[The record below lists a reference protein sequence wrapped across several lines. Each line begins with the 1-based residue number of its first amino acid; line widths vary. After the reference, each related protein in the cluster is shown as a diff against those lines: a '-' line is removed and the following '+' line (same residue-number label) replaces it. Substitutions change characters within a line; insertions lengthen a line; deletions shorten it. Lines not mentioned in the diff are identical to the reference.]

1 MDQTTVGAT
10 VAGPDDEAEGGADPV
25 MVEEGPAPEEPTAA
39 VAPVRS
45 APPAPAPAPDRADAP
60 VSEVAER
67 FLRAILQRLP
77 LSRIEEVH
85 LFSPLRQGT
94 VETGIAVVAARP
106 ADVVVAAPL
115 LPLEAPAAPETPE
128 APTARLTLAEGDEE
142 ARAAEALDAGAEPV
156 AEAVAE
162 SLADSVAESA
172 TAVDASTAPPVRRH
186 EVHTA
191 RYRLVIKGPERGR
204 WEEDLVAEAD
214 APLITVETV
223 VRGVQRRAGEATQ
236 TIRYSAAQVARAL
249 RLPFPPA

>member
-10 VAGPDDEAEGGADPV
+10 EAGPGDVAEGGADLV

-128 APTARLTLAEGDEE
+128 APTERLASAEGEQEE
-142 ARAAEALDAGAEPV
+142 GAAEAPDADAEPV
-156 AEAVAE
+156 AEPVAE
-162 SLADSVAESA
+162 SVAESA
-172 TAVDASTAPPVRRH
+172 TAVDAPTAPAVPRH

-223 VRGVQRRAGEATQ
+223 VRGVQRRAGESTE

>member
-1 MDQTTVGAT
+1 MDQTTDGVT
-10 VAGPDDEAEGGADPV
+10 EAGPDDVAVGGTDPV
-25 MVEEGPAPEEPTAA
+25 TDPVVDPVVEQVTDQGLVEDGPAA
-39 VAPVRS
+39 VAPAEAEPVALPTPS
-45 APPAPAPAPDRADAP
+45 APPPAPDRADAP

-106 ADVVVAAPL
+106 VEVVPL
-115 LPLEAPAAPETPE
+115 EPPLPLESSEPVEPSKP
-128 APTARLTLAEGDEE
+128 
-142 ARAAEALDAGAEPV
+142 AEPT
-156 AEAVAE
+156 
-162 SLADSVAESA
+162 S
-172 TAVDASTAPPVRRH
+172 APPVRRH

-223 VRGVQRRAGEATQ
+223 VRGVQRRAGEATE

>member
-1 MDQTTVGAT
+1 MDQTTDGAT
-10 VAGPDDEAEGGADPV
+10 EAGPDDVGEGGADPV
-25 MVEEGPAPEEPTAA
+25 MVEEGPAPEEPTA
-39 VAPVRS
+39 VATPVRS

-115 LPLEAPAAPETPE
+115 LPLESPAE
-128 APTARLTLAEGDEE
+128 AP
-142 ARAAEALDAGAEPV
+142 DAVV
-156 AEAVAE
+156 A
-162 SLADSVAESA
+162 SVAESGA
-172 TAVDASTAPPVRRH
+172 TVDAPTAPAVRRH

-223 VRGVQRRAGEATQ
+223 VRGVQRRAGESTE

>member
-1 MDQTTVGAT
+1 MDQTTDGVT
-10 VAGPDDEAEGGADPV
+10 EAGPDDVAVGGTDPV
-25 MVEEGPAPEEPTAA
+25 TDPVVDPEVEQVTDQGLVEDGPAA
-39 VAPVRS
+39 VAPDEAEPVALPTPS
-45 APPAPAPAPDRADAP
+45 APPPAPDRADAP

-106 ADVVVAAPL
+106 VEVVPL
-115 LPLEAPAAPETPE
+115 EPPLPLESP
-128 APTARLTLAEGDEE
+128 
-142 ARAAEALDAGAEPV
+142 EPV
-156 AEAVAE
+156 EPSKPVE
-162 SLADSVAESA
+162 PTS
-172 TAVDASTAPPVRRH
+172 APPVRRH

-223 VRGVQRRAGEATQ
+223 VRGVQRRAGEATE

>member
-1 MDQTTVGAT
+1 MDQTT
-10 VAGPDDEAEGGADPV
+10 DEAMEAALDEVTGGRADPV
-25 MVEEGPAPEEPTAA
+25 MVEEGPAPERAA
-39 VAPVRS
+39 GAAMPALAAPV
-45 APPAPAPAPDRADAP
+45 APAPAPDRADAP

-67 FLRAILQRLP
+67 FLRAILLRLP

-106 ADVVVAAPL
+106 ADVLVAASL
-115 LPLEAPAAPETPE
+115 LPEEAPA
-128 APTARLTLAEGDEE
+128 
-142 ARAAEALDAGAEPV
+142 
-156 AEAVAE
+156 
-162 SLADSVAESA
+162 
-172 TAVDASTAPPVRRH
+172 PPVHRH

-214 APLITVETV
+214 APLVTVETV
-223 VRGVQRRAGEATQ
+223 VRGVQRRAGEATE

>member
-1 MDQTTVGAT
+1 MDQTTDGMT
-10 VAGPDDEAEGGADPV
+10 EAGPDAVAVGGTDAVTDPSPDPVTDTALPADMDQGLVEDGPAAEAPAEAE
-25 MVEEGPAPEEPTAA
+25 PAALPT
-39 VAPVRS
+39 
-45 APPAPAPAPDRADAP
+45 PPALPPAPDRADAP

-77 LSRIEEVH
+77 LACIEEVH

-106 ADVVVAAPL
+106 ADVV
-115 LPLEAPAAPETPE
+115 PLEPP
-128 APTARLTLAEGDEE
+128 LALESP
-142 ARAAEALDAGAEPV
+142 EPV
-156 AEAVAE
+156 ALAE
-162 SLADSVAESA
+162 PAEP
-172 TAVDASTAPPVRRH
+172 TAPPSVRRH

-223 VRGVQRRAGEATQ
+223 VRGVQRRAGEATE

-249 RLPFPPA
+249 RLPYPAA

>member
-1 MDQTTVGAT
+1 MDQTTDGAT
-10 VAGPDDEAEGGADPV
+10 AAGPDDVAEGGADQV
-25 MVEEGPAPEEPTAA
+25 TAQGMVEEGPTPAVPNAVEPSA
-39 VAPVRS
+39 VSP
-45 APPAPAPAPDRADAP
+45 PPALPPAPDRADAP

-106 ADVVVAAPL
+106 AAVI
-115 LPLEAPAAPETPE
+115 PLEPSLSLEPAEPAEPADPADLAEPSAPSEPVGAPAAP
-128 APTARLTLAEGDEE
+128 
-142 ARAAEALDAGAEPV
+142 
-156 AEAVAE
+156 
-162 SLADSVAESA
+162 S
-172 TAVDASTAPPVRRH
+172 VRRH

-191 RYRLVIKGPERGR
+191 RYRLVIKGPERGK

-223 VRGVQRRAGEATQ
+223 VRGVQRRAGEATE

-249 RLPFPPA
+249 RLSFPPA

>member
-1 MDQTTVGAT
+1 MDQTTDGVT
-10 VAGPDDEAEGGADPV
+10 EAGPEDGAAGGTDPVTDPVTEGSADHGPVEDAPAAVVPTEAEPAAL
-25 MVEEGPAPEEPTAA
+25 PAPLTTP
-39 VAPVRS
+39 
-45 APPAPAPAPDRADAP
+45 PAPDRADAP

-106 ADVVVAAPL
+106 AEVVPVEPP
-115 LPLEAPAAPETPE
+115 LPLEP
-128 APTARLTLAEGDEE
+128 G
-142 ARAAEALDAGAEPV
+142 
-156 AEAVAE
+156 EAVAPPE
-162 SLADSVAESA
+162 PVEPSS
-172 TAVDASTAPPVRRH
+172 APPVRRH

-223 VRGVQRRAGEATQ
+223 VRGVQRRAGEATE

>member
-1 MDQTTVGAT
+1 MDQTTDGVT
-10 VAGPDDEAEGGADPV
+10 EAGPDDVAVGGTDPV
-25 MVEEGPAPEEPTAA
+25 TDPLVEQVTDQGLVEDGPAA
-39 VAPVRS
+39 VALPT
-45 APPAPAPAPDRADAP
+45 PPAPPPAPDRADAP

-106 ADVVVAAPL
+106 VEVVPL
-115 LPLEAPAAPETPE
+115 EPPLPLESSEPVEPSKP
-128 APTARLTLAEGDEE
+128 
-142 ARAAEALDAGAEPV
+142 AEPT
-156 AEAVAE
+156 
-162 SLADSVAESA
+162 S
-172 TAVDASTAPPVRRH
+172 APPVRRH

-204 WEEDLVAEAD
+204 WEEVLVAEAD

-223 VRGVQRRAGEATQ
+223 VRGVQRRAGEATE

>member
-1 MDQTTVGAT
+1 MDQTTDGAT
-10 VAGPDDEAEGGADPV
+10 EAGPDDVAEGGADPV
-25 MVEEGPAPEEPTAA
+25 MVEEGPAPEEPTAVA
-39 VAPVRS
+39 APVRS

-106 ADVVVAAPL
+106 ADVVPL
-115 LPLEAPAAPETPE
+115 EPPLPLEPSEPSEPAAPDE
-128 APTARLTLAEGDEE
+128 APA
-142 ARAAEALDAGAEPV
+142 
-156 AEAVAE
+156 
-162 SLADSVAESA
+162 
-172 TAVDASTAPPVRRH
+172 APPVRRH

-191 RYRLVIKGPERGR
+191 RYRLVIKGPERGK

-223 VRGVQRRAGEATQ
+223 VRGVQRRAGESTE

>member
-1 MDQTTVGAT
+1 MDQTTDGVT
-10 VAGPDDEAEGGADPV
+10 EAGPDDVAVGGTDPV
-25 MVEEGPAPEEPTAA
+25 VEQVTDQGLMEDGPAA
-39 VAPVRS
+39 VAPAALEQAALPTPS
-45 APPAPAPAPDRADAP
+45 APPPAPDRADAP

-106 ADVVVAAPL
+106 ADVVPL
-115 LPLEAPAAPETPE
+115 EPPLPLEPAESVAPS
-128 APTARLTLAEGDEE
+128 
-142 ARAAEALDAGAEPV
+142 EPV
-156 AEAVAE
+156 EPA
-162 SLADSVAESA
+162 SV
-172 TAVDASTAPPVRRH
+172 PPVRRH

-223 VRGVQRRAGEATQ
+223 VRGVQRRAGEATE